1 MPCPYRET
9 TTFTKENAMIETL
22 RGEALLDQEELVIP
36 GLKITGIT
44 FADGDLSRPRYPSL
58 INYER
63 APEGVQFEPAIQ
75 IMEVAVPQ
83 LHIQYEIDP
92 AQPVIF
98 DAPDGNVRVT
108 SVLNPEG
115 TPAGLVSAK
124 LVDGD
129 RRRCELVWDQ
139 EKANE
144 AFGGPNRIAPMRL
157 HCCHSSELR
166 ELSSS
171 PVEQVEGGVY
181 LTILNRPET
190 PFEIRSVKEP
200 GTPLESTIKILGF
213 DPEGRPVYD
222 LFQPEVLE
230 GLIAYLALEPSLRI
244 REGQISSFSM
254 VLDLPPELEGIRFE
268 LEPKRNAV
276 RVVGFEPQG
285 RPFQLNDTT
294 PGDFGGLPNRKCF
307 VEWYQETG
315 RQYCSTSNSNEARK
329 CYCTKGQVTSFNLRA
344 TDGENFSDILIA
356 RGLAHRVAQFDPTV
370 IQPPNCTS
378 SGICITP

>member
-1 MPCPYRET
+1 
-9 TTFTKENAMIETL
+9 MIETL
-22 RGEALLDQEELVIP
+22 RSASVLQEGDPDSAHLTVS
-36 GLKITGIT
+36 GI
-44 FADGDLSRPRYPSL
+44 FFDEHDLSRPRYPSL
-58 INYER
+58 IDYER
-63 APEGVQFEPAIQ
+63 APGGVQFEPAIQ
-75 IMEVAVPQ
+75 IMQAGPQ

-92 AQPVIF
+92 LQPVIF
-98 DAPDGNVRVT
+98 DVPAHDGNVHVT
-108 SVLNPEG
+108 SVLNPEV
-115 TPAGLVSAK
+115 TPPGVVSAK

-129 RRRCELVWDQ
+129 PRRCKLVWDQ
-139 EKANE
+139 EKEDE
-144 AFGGPNRIAPMRL
+144 AFGGPTRIAPMRL
-157 HCCHSSELR
+157 HCRHLSDVR
-166 ELSSS
+166 ELSNS

-190 PFEIRSVKEP
+190 PFHIRFAKEP
-200 GTPLESTIKILGF
+200 GTPVESAIKILGF

-222 LFQPEVLE
+222 LFQPKVLG
-230 GLIAYLALEPSLRI
+230 GLIASLALEPSFRI

-254 VLDLPPELEGIRFE
+254 VLDLPPELEKIRFE
-268 LEPKRNAV
+268 LEPAGTAV

-294 PGDFGGLPNRKCF
+294 ASDFGGLPNRKCF

-344 TDGENFSDILIA
+344 TDGEHLSDLLIA
-356 RGLAHRVAQFDPTV
+356 RGLARRVAQFDPTV

>member
-1 MPCPYRET
+1 MR
-9 TTFTKENAMIETL
+9 
-22 RGEALLDQEELVIP
+22 
-36 GLKITGIT
+36 
-44 FADGDLSRPRYPSL
+44 
-58 INYER
+58 
-63 APEGVQFEPAIQ
+63 
-75 IMEVAVPQ
+75 
-83 LHIQYEIDP
+83 IDP
-92 AQPVIF
+92 SQPVIF
-98 DAPDGNVRVT
+98 DAHDGNVLVT
-108 SVLNPEG
+108 SVLNPQG
-115 TPAGLVSAK
+115 TPGGVVSAK

-129 RRRCELVWDQ
+129 PRRCELVWDQ

-157 HCCHSSELR
+157 HCRHSSDLR
-166 ELSSS
+166 ELSNS
-171 PVEQVEGGVY
+171 PLEHVEGGVY

-190 PFEIRSVKEP
+190 PFEIRFAKEP
-200 GTPLESTIKILGF
+200 GTPVESAIKILGF

-230 GLIAYLALEPSLRI
+230 GLIAYLALEPSFRI

-254 VLDLPPELEGIRFE
+254 VLDLPPELKNIRFE
-268 LEPKRNAV
+268 LEPAGTAV

-294 PGDFGGLPNRKCF
+294 AGDFGGLPNRKCSM
-307 VEWYQETG
+307 EWYQETG
-315 RQYCSTSNSNEARK
+315 RQYCSTSNSSEARK

-344 TDGENFSDILIA
+344 THGEEFSDILIA